1 MSKWIKKS
9 LQPIDS
15 PDFKPEDHIGIEDLA
30 RLAEG
35 SVSRAENER
44 FTRHLNRCQRC
55 YAILQET
62 LNDLSLDTAVQ
73 TVSLPVWKRK
83 TFYALAASVILVFLV
98 GSQLVYRYWFQP
110 PQVIS
115 AAVELDQDLKDI
127 LMENEA
133 LRWEKGPRLDR
144 LVAALRK
151 KGHDFKDLNL
161 VVLAKPYYQK
171 KSLFGPKEILHI
183 RVEGKVAYLEV
194 KPQE

>member
-9 LQPIDS
+9 LEPIDS
-15 PDFKPEDHIGIEDLA
+15 PDFESEDHIEIEDLA

-35 SVSRAENER
+35 SVSRAESER
-44 FTRHLNRCQRC
+44 YTQHLNRCQRC
-55 YAILQET
+55 YEILQET
-62 LNDLSLDTAVQ
+62 LDDLSLDAPLQTAFV
-73 TVSLPVWKRK
+73 PWWKRK

-98 GSQLVYRYWFQP
+98 GSQLVFRYWFQH

-115 AAVELDQDLKDI
+115 AAVELDQGLKDI
-127 LMENEA
+127 LMEDER

-144 LVAALRK
+144 FVAALHK
-151 KGHDFKDLNL
+151 KGHEFEDLNV

-183 RVEGKVAYLEV
+183 RVENKVAYLEV